1 MYGFVFEIGGVE
13 NRENF
18 SLASGSSGRR
28 RILSGGM
35 VPLIPDLRSTSQ
47 SFSPSDN
54 SRAMNRSPGCMVEV
68 AFPPH
73 SVDPYIVYSPGPSSV
88 AITASCDQ
96 AVDEYISTRLAR
108 ARFSFLFISI
118 NA

>member
-1 MYGFVFEIGGVE
+1 CNFRHFFSQLAK
-13 NRENF
+13 F

-28 RILSGGM
+28 RILSRGM
-35 VPLIPDLRSTSQ
+35 VPLITDLRYTSQ

-68 AFPPH
+68 ALPPH
-73 SVDPYIVYSPGPSSV
+73 SVEPDIVYSPGPSIV
-88 AITASCDQ
+88 AITASCDH

-108 ARFSFLFISI
+108 AWYRFLLISI